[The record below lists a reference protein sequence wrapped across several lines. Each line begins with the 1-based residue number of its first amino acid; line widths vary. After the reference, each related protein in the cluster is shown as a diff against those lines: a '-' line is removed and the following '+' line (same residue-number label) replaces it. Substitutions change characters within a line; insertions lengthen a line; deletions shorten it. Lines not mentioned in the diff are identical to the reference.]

1 MLKNMCRVCGRY
13 AANKRSL
20 RIFEN
25 RSILW
30 KLQVLTGILLENAE
44 FLPDLICI
52 CCQTE
57 LREAIRFRE
66 RVIGAQ
72 HELLEGLTEEQ
83 LREIPL
89 EYREAIMEF
98 ADNIS
103 QKATNTSNSETD
115 SECKTKNAPEEHV
128 NLIIE
133 TQSKEVE
140 IFEGEINK
148 QEELLEYAIIIDDDL
163 IKEEREAQDGQNIEV
178 VQDPNDKHQFTA
190 VDEAGENVTTVDYT
204 SVLPDKESD
213 EECAM
218 LDRVLNDEI
227 AVAQSAIKKKP
238 GRKRHGSLIFV
249 CDECGNHIS
258 GRMAFDLHCR
268 RHRGDKQ
275 FECDICRDRF
285 CTSSELKRHM
295 RRHTGERPFACQ
307 YCERSFTD
315 YSTRVKHERTHTNE
329 RPYVCQSCGKAFTTA
344 YILKNHMLIHSGER
358 AFSCELCNKSFIR
371 QTHLVTHCRS
381 SAHKRNM
388 ERENKE
394 FTS

>member
-1 MLKNMCRVCGRY
+1 MCRVCGRY

-25 RSILW
+25 QGILW
-30 KLQVLTGILLENAE
+30 NLQVLTGIFLENAE

-72 HELLEGLTEEQ
+72 HELLEGLTDEQ
-83 LREIPL
+83 LKQIPL
-89 EYREAIMEF
+89 EYREAIMEL
-98 ADNIS
+98 ADNTS
-103 QKATNTSNSETD
+103 QKATNTSNSETE
-115 SECKTKNAPEEHV
+115 SESTTRNVQEERV
-128 NLIIE
+128 NFIIE
-133 TQSKEVE
+133 TQPKDVE
-140 IFEGEINK
+140 IFEEDHSK
-148 QEELLEYAIIIDDDL
+148 QEDLLEYDIIIDEGL
-163 IKEEREAQDGQNIEV
+163 IKHESEAQVGRDIEA
-178 VQDPNDKHQFTA
+178 VQDPNVEHQLT
-190 VDEAGENVTTVDYT
+190 VVEEATENGTSVDYT
-204 SVLPDKESD
+204 SILPDKESD

-227 AVAQSAIKKKP
+227 AVAQTSIKKKP
-238 GRKRHGSLIFV
+238 GRKRHGSLIFI

-381 SAHKRNM
+381 SAHKRNE
-388 ERENKE
+388 ERENQE
-394 FTS
+394 LQR

>member
-1 MLKNMCRVCGRY
+1 MCRVCGRY

-25 RSILW
+25 QGILW
-30 KLQVLTGILLENAE
+30 NLQVLTGIFLENAE

-72 HELLEGLTEEQ
+72 HELLEGLTDEQ
-83 LREIPL
+83 LKQIPL
-89 EYREAIMEF
+89 EYREAIMEL
-98 ADNIS
+98 ADNTS
-103 QKATNTSNSETD
+103 QKATNTSNSETE
-115 SECKTKNAPEEHV
+115 SESTARNVQGERV
-128 NLIIE
+128 NFIIE
-133 TQSKEVE
+133 QQPKDVE
-140 IFEGEINK
+140 IFEDDHSK
-148 QEELLEYAIIIDDDL
+148 QEDLLEYDIIIDEGL
-163 IKEEREAQDGQNIEV
+163 IKHESEAQAGRDIEA
-178 VQDPNDKHQFTA
+178 VQDPNVEHQLT
-190 VDEAGENVTTVDYT
+190 VVEEATENGTSVDYT
-204 SVLPDKESD
+204 SILPDKESD

-227 AVAQSAIKKKP
+227 AVAQTSIKKKP
-238 GRKRHGSLIFV
+238 GRKRHGSLIFI

-381 SAHKRNM
+381 SAHKRNE
-388 ERENKE
+388 ERENQE
-394 FTS
+394 LQR